1 MVIMKPTT
9 HFQCGLSKV
18 AIRLSTGAVN
28 CEVCSSSSNS
38 INSSL
43 ILFSVTNDGRVGLVF
58 PARTET
64 TFYVHWSRYTL
75 NNAQGYSTSGAF
87 FSSHSKFPFRVH
99 HQSSSGYRK
108 SGGTCH

>member
-18 AIRLSTGAVN
+18 AIRLSTGPVN

-64 TFYVHWSRYTL
+64 TFTYIGRDTPLITLRATQPAERFLVHTRNFHFEFIINPRL
-75 NNAQGYSTSGAF
+75 DIVNPA
-87 FSSHSKFPFRVH
+87 VH
-99 HQSSSGYRK
+99 
-108 SGGTCH
+108 